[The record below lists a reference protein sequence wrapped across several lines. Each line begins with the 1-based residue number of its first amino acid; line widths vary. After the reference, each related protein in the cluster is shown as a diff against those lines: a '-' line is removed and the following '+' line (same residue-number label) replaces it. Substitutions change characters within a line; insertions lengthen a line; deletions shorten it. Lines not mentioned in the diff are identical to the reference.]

1 MAKMTRLERAK
12 QFMPFAALHGFE
24 EIIREKE
31 TVHIVKHELTSE
43 EAKILDEIVSN
54 LKKGDLVQVE
64 YYSSDR
70 YVKTEGVI
78 TALDLVFKKL
88 RIVKTEIPFEN
99 LRDIRLI

>member
-1 MAKMTRLERAK
+1 MTRLERAR

-31 TVHIVKHELTSE
+31 TAPTVKRELTAE
-43 EAKILDEIVSN
+43 DAKTLNDIVLK
-54 LKKGDLVQVE
+54 LKKGDLVQAE
-64 YYSSDR
+64 YYTADK

-78 TALDLVFKKL
+78 TAIDCVFKKM

-99 LRDIRLI
+99 LRAIRLI